1 MTIKNS
7 YKINLDY
14 IITISRFIFFLY
26 PSENDEII
34 GITDVVEYIEKFKLN
49 DNKYK
54 LDRVFY
60 ITDLDQ

>member
-1 MTIKNS
+1 MLAQS
-7 YKINLDY
+7 A
-14 IITISRFIFFLY
+14 SRFIFNLS

-34 GITDVVEYIEKFKLN
+34 CITDVAEYIENFKLN

-60 ITDLDQ
+60 ITNLDQDFY